1 MRAQAKELIELIF
14 NSISHQTNSSMAM
27 LSIIN
32 TVFLPLTFLAGVF
45 GTNFESVT
53 AYKWPQGFWWF
64 WGLCAIVTGAFMV
77 LLRCWGMFRR

>member
-1 MRAQAKELIELIF
+1 VYPALLTAQPDVSLGANTLVF
-14 NSISHQTNSSMAM
+14 SIAATS
-27 LSIIN
+27 
-32 TVFLPLTFLAGVF
+32 GVF

-77 LLRCWGMFRR
+77 LLRRWGMFRR